1 MQTAEN
7 GRRMSGHP
15 AAFSSNDTELEALV
29 AKALVAASRP
39 PSPDD
44 QPLDDLAL
52 LEESVRML
60 ETTLAMPCFA
70 EPSLRERIYAY
81 ASSVVHTP
89 IESSGI
95 RLAAYSLVG
104 LIAAGLF
111 FWLDHSSE
119 TWVVQASVRTRFWL
133 EVCGLISA
141 AILTAIFLFQR
152 YAPGAGLAGA
162 KTGTNSRR

>member
-1 MQTAEN
+1 METGDSGRQIGPRPAPPRLTPAERN
-7 GRRMSGHP
+7 
-15 AAFSSNDTELEALV
+15 TLV
-29 AKALVAASRP
+29 AKVLAAADASR
-39 PSPDD
+39 SKVA
-44 QPLDDLAL
+44 PLDELAL
-52 LEESVRML
+52 LKESVRMR
-60 ETTLAMPCFA
+60 ETTLALAGFA

-95 RLAAYSLVG
+95 RLATYSLVG

-119 TWVVQASVRTRFWL
+119 TWVVQASIRTRFWL
-133 EVCGLISA
+133 EVCGLSSA

-152 YAPGAGLAGA
+152 YAP
-162 KTGTNSRR
+162 KHRSNV